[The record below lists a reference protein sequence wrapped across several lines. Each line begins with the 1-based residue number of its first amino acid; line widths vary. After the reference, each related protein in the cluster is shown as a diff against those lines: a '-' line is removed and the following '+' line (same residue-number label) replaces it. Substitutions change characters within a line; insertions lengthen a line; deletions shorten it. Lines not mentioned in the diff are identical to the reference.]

1 MSLSSKTALV
11 LGGCGN
17 VGSGC
22 TVAFLKLGYGKVV
35 VISRDPTRLDNLR
48 QQIGELGTNRLICV
62 LGDIN
67 NEAAAEAAKQEVLG
81 HCGEVDDIVS
91 CIGFSWWQKGLLKDQ
106 SRQELES
113 TLNSLVVAPF
123 VAFKTFLPL
132 VQSKNEGTFT
142 FVTGGGADMF
152 LCPGTGFMSVGGA
165 ASQGLARI
173 ALKEHA
179 QDPVTV
185 TEVSFLVG
193 VTPVPDKMP
202 PAFTWIHNIDA
213 GAAIANAILKR
224 TGRGKTSTVTSHETL
239 ASLGKDGFI
248 A

>member
-1 MSLSSKTALV
+1 MSLSTKTALV

-22 TVAFLKLGYGKVV
+22 TVALLKLGYGKVV
-35 VISRDPTRLDNLR
+35 VISRDPSRLDTLR
-48 QQIGELGTNRLICV
+48 GRIGELGNGRLLCI
-62 LGDIN
+62 LGDVN
-67 NEAAAEAAKQEVLG
+67 NEEAAEAAKREVLH
-81 HCGEVDDIVS
+81 HCGGVDDIIS

-106 SRQELES
+106 SKDELES

-123 VAFKTFLPL
+123 VAFKTFFPL
-132 VQSKNEGTFT
+132 VQQKPEGTFT

-152 LCPGTGFMSVGGA
+152 LCPGTGFMSIGGA

-185 TEVSFLVG
+185 TEVSFLAG

-202 PAFTWIHNIDA
+202 PAFTWIFNMDA
-213 GAAIANAILKR
+213 GTAIANVLVKR
-224 TGRGKTSTVTSHETL
+224 AGRGKTSTVMTHENL
-239 ASLGKDGFI
+239 AELAKNGVL
-248 A
+248 

>member
-17 VGSGC
+17 VGFGC
-22 TVAFLKLGYGKVV
+22 TVALLKLGYGKVV
-35 VISRDPTRLDNLR
+35 VISRDPSRLDTLR
-48 QQIGELGTNRLICV
+48 TRIGEAGTNKLVCV

-67 NEAAAEAAKQEVLG
+67 NEAAAEAAKKEVLH
-81 HCGEVDDIVS
+81 HCGGVDDIIS

-106 SRQELES
+106 SKQELES

-123 VAFKTFLPL
+123 VAFKTFIPL
-132 VQSKNEGTFT
+132 VQNKPEGTFT

-152 LCPGTGFMSVGGA
+152 LCPGTSFMSIGGGA
-165 ASQGLARI
+165 AQGLART

-193 VTPVPDKMP
+193 VTPVPDQMP
-202 PAFTWIHNIDA
+202 PAFTWIFNMDA
-213 GAAIANAILKR
+213 GTAIASAIVKR
-224 TGRGKTSTVTSHETL
+224 TGRGKTSTITSHETL
-239 ASLGKDGFI
+239 AQLAQNGVLG
-248 A
+248 